1 MTLFTLEF
9 YRLPNGKQP
18 VKEFLSSIDNLKLRA
33 KVYRKLKQLEDF
45 GITLR
50 EPDSKALGEG
60 IFELRVKQSSNIAR
74 CLYFFYYGETIV
86 VTNGFIKKQRKT
98 PRSEIELALERK
110 AEYENRKAAE
120 RTGPDDPIRDV
131 GSSIPKGME
140 RNGAG

>member
-1 MTLFTLEF
+1 MFTLEL
-9 YRLPNGKQP
+9 YRLPNGRQP

-74 CLYFFYYGETIV
+74 CLFFLLRRNDRSHKRIH
-86 VTNGFIKKQRKT
+86 KKAKENSAQR
-98 PRSEIELALERK
+98 
-110 AEYENRKAAE
+110 Y
-120 RTGPDDPIRDV
+120 RTRFGKEGRI
-131 GSSIPKGME
+131 
-140 RNGAG
+140 